1 MDIKAKIDELV
12 SKAKS
17 DPNLLEKLK
26 KDPVAAIESII
37 GVDLPSDQIQKVAEG
52 VMAKIKLDDIG
63 GKLGGLFGSK

>member
-26 KDPVAAIESII
+26 KDPVAAIEGIDRKS
-37 GVDLPSDQIQKVAEG
+37 VV
-52 VMAKIKLDDIG
+52 
-63 GKLGGLFGSK
+63 

>member
-12 SKAKS
+12 SKAKR

-26 KDPVAAIESII
+26 KDPVAAIEGII

-63 GKLGGLFGSK
+63 GKLGGLFGNK

>member
-63 GKLGGLFGSK
+63 GKLGGLFGNK

>member
-12 SKAKS
+12 NRAKS

-26 KDPVAAIESII
+26 KDPVSAIEEVI
-37 GVDLPSDQIQKVAEG
+37 GVDLPNDQIQKVADG

-63 GKLGGLFGSK
+63 GKLGGLFGKK

>member
-17 DPNLLEKLK
+17 DPNLLEKL
-26 KDPVAAIESII
+26 
-37 GVDLPSDQIQKVAEG
+37 GVDLPSDQLQKVAVG

-63 GKLGGLFGSK
+63 GKLGGLFGNK

>member
-26 KDPVAAIESII
+26 KDPVAAIEGII
-37 GVDLPSDQIQKVAEG
+37 GVDLPSDQIQKAAEG

-63 GKLGGLFGSK
+63 GKLGGLFGNK

>member
-26 KDPVAAIESII
+26 KDPVAAIEGTI

-63 GKLGGLFGSK
+63 GKLGGLFGNK

>member
-17 DPNLLEKLK
+17 DPALLEKLK
-26 KDPVAAIESII
+26 KDPVSAIEGVI
-37 GVDLPSDQIQKVAEG
+37 GVDLPNDQIQKVADG

-63 GKLGGLFGSK
+63 GKLGGLLGKK

>member
-12 SKAKS
+12 NKAKS

-26 KDPVAAIESII
+26 KDPVTAIEGVI
-37 GVDLPSDQIQKVAEG
+37 GVDLPNDQIQKVADG

-63 GKLGGLFGSK
+63 GKLGGLLGKK

>member
-26 KDPVAAIESII
+26 KDPVTTIEGVI
-37 GVDLPSDQIQKVAEG
+37 GVDLPKDQIQKVADG
-52 VMAKIKLDDIG
+52 VMAKIKLDNIG
-63 GKLGGLFGSK
+63 GKLGGLLGKK

>member
-26 KDPVAAIESII
+26 KDPVAAIEGII
-37 GVDLPSDQIQKVAEG
+37 GVDLPSDQIQQVAEG

-63 GKLGGLFGSK
+63 GKLGGLFGNK

>member
-26 KDPVAAIESII
+26 KDPVAAIEGII
-37 GVDLPSDQIQKVAEG
+37 GVDLPNDQIQKVAEG

-63 GKLGGLFGSK
+63 GKLGGLFGNK

>member
-17 DPNLLEKLK
+17 DPNLLEKLN
-26 KDPVAAIESII
+26 KDPVAAIEGII
-37 GVDLPSDQIQKVAEG
+37 GVDLPNDQIQKVAEG

-63 GKLGGLFGSK
+63 GKLGGLFGNK

>member
-26 KDPVAAIESII
+26 KDPVAAIEGII

-63 GKLGGLFGSK
+63 GKLGGLFGNK

>member
-26 KDPVAAIESII
+26 KDPVAAIEGII

-52 VMAKIKLDDIG
+52 VLANIKLDDIG
-63 GKLGGLFGSK
+63 G